1 MPIDEG
7 VRRVKTK
14 PMGNEA
20 AHRREALNEV
30 LGRVARR
37 DREALRDVY
46 DQTSS
51 RVFGTIIRIVRDR
64 ERAEDLV
71 QDVYL
76 LVWERAGRFDP
87 AKGSAITW
95 LCTIARNTSL
105 NELRKSG
112 RDRDLTENPFPDVGL
127 KDVTPADDWLCDM
140 EDCEALA
147 RCLEEL
153 QDDQRSSIM
162 MAFFD
167 GFTHSELAAQLK
179 TPIGTVKSWIRRG
192 LADLRGC
199 LGG

>member
-1 MPIDEG
+1 M
-7 VRRVKTK
+7 K

-20 AHRREALNEV
+20 AHRREALNEA
-30 LGRVARR
+30 LGRVAGG

-95 LCTIARNTSL
+95 MCTIARNISL

-112 RDRDLTENPFPDVGL
+112 RDRDLTEDPFPDVGVR
-127 KDVTPADDWLCDM
+127 DVTPADDWLCEM

-153 QDDQRSSIM
+153 QDNQRSSIL

-167 GFTHSELAAQLK
+167 GFTHSELAAKLK